1 MEAAKIFVYIVTLV
15 VMVVLDLTWLGV
27 VAKGF
32 YQKHMGNLLEFKT
45 APAVLFYLMYA
56 AAVVYFTS
64 LRPKQT
70 WQSVAMDSA
79 LLGFTAYATYDL
91 TNLATIRGWSLQMA
105 LADMAWGT
113 FATTVAGTLG
123 AIVASKF

>member
-1 MEAAKIFVYIVTLV
+1 MEAEKIFVYVVTLV
-15 VMVVLDLTWLGV
+15 IMVALDLTWLGV

-64 LRPKQT
+64 LRPKRT

-113 FATTVAGTLG
+113 LATTVAGTVG
-123 AIVASKF
+123 AIVGSKL